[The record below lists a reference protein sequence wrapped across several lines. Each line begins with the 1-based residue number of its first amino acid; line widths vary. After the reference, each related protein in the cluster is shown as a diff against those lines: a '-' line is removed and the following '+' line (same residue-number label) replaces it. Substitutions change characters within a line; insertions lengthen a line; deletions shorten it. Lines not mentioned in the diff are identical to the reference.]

1 MLGSTVTE
9 MARGVFWGDMSEL
22 AQIDGVEKIREGLK
36 DLPQVDLNTQHAFMG
51 GMYAR
56 TIYIPAGCAVS
67 GATHKTDH
75 INVMFGDIAFTG
87 LDGQVKRLTGFHV
100 IPVKAGIARLGVAL
114 VDTVW
119 TTICKTDKDDVESAE
134 DDLVVESAQLQ
145 TRLTAIA
152 NKQSHEK
159 IGA

>member
-1 MLGSTVTE
+1 MLVFIVTT
-9 MARGVFWGDMSEL
+9 AQAGRNWGDMTEL
-22 AQIDGVEKIREGLK
+22 ARLDGVEKIREGLK

-119 TTICKTDKDDVESAE
+119 TTICKTDKEDVKSAE
-134 DDLVVESAQLQ
+134 DDLVVESEQLQ
-145 TRLTAIA
+145 TRLMAIA
-152 NKQSHEK
+152 NNESLGK